1 MVCIIRKPNKGSSN
15 IIYIFSAFIVMS
27 ISQHNNNNKFVHNL
41 NDCEPYML
49 TNINL
54 LKYLKNGSKLT
65 DYDDVYT
72 KSIIKTTVGI
82 NITGKRYENKER
94 KKQQDDIVEKETNKF
109 TDITEKDTLFWCFY
123 IIKYGYDEYTHSTK
137 RFSIEKAE
145 KISAIQT
152 IKKNKQLLKQL
163 KLKKG
168 EIETDLLN
176 SEVISLPSFFALCAY
191 NNINCFIIDGRK
203 YFEVT
208 NDNETPNDET
218 PKQYS
223 IVYKKDKKYYMDVSL
238 SDEDIKSK
246 IETYRSNYYKIEN
259 INKPIKAFSTCSQ
272 QDLRTICENLQISIT
287 DSEGKKLI
295 KKEMYS
301 EILKYF

>member
-1 MVCIIRKPNKGSSN
+1 MSVSKSN
-15 IIYIFSAFIVMS
+15 NTQFSR
-27 ISQHNNNNKFVHNL
+27 NL
-41 NDCEPYML
+41 HDCESYML

-54 LKYLKNGSKLT
+54 LKYIKNSSKLT
-65 DYDDVYT
+65 NYDDVYT
-72 KSIIKTTVGI
+72 TSIIKTSVGI
-82 NITGKRYENKER
+82 NITGKRHENKER
-94 KKQQDDIVEKETNKF
+94 KLIQNKSTDTKNASKF
-109 TDITEKDTLFWCFY
+109 TDIMEKDTLFWCFY
-123 IIKYGYDEYTHSTK
+123 IMKYGYEEYVHSTK
-137 RFSIEKAE
+137 RFTIEKQE

-152 IKKNKQLLKQL
+152 IKKNKQLLKTL

-168 EIETDLLN
+168 EIETDILN

-208 NDNETPNDET
+208 NDDKEQSDGE

-272 QDLRTICENLQISIT
+272 QDLRKICENLQISIT

-301 EILKYF
+301 EILKHF